1 MARHGPVMKFTS
13 AFAAASMLVM
23 SSAAA
28 AAPRSVDPLVS
39 LSVFGTQESRSA
51 VCAAGSAAA
60 AAAGTAAAAQ
70 AGAAP
75 GCVLPAVD
83 APPPVAV
90 ESAPPPVAV
99 VEPVAATSGG
109 IGVLPLLL
117 GLAAIAAAVALL
129 GKGSGSDD
137 NGEIIV
143 PVSP

>member
-51 VCAAGSAAA
+51 VCAAGSAA

>member
-1 MARHGPVMKFTS
+1 MARHGPVMKYTS
-13 AFAAASMLVM
+13 AFSAASMLVM
-23 SSAAA
+23 SSAAS
-28 AAPRSVDPLVS
+28 AAPRVVDPLVA

-90 ESAPPPVAV
+90 ETAPPPVAA
-99 VEPVAATSGG
+99 VEPVAVSSGG

-117 GLAAIAAAVALL
+117 GLAAIAAAAALL
-129 GKGSGSDD
+129 LKGGGNNND
-137 NGEIIV
+137 EIIV
-143 PVSP
+143 PVSPS